1 MKKIYLLLLTLSFII
16 FLSSNFSNLSY
27 NDRVNLAIAYYKVAQ
42 YYFSTGDT
50 KKGNDFLKVAKYLDP
65 VNYNKPLPQKEELK
79 KYTKDDFINLIFNV
93 KDLILSKKNENI
105 ENFISFPCYKLTNQ
119 FQILEKD
126 QFIETLEYVFN
137 ETTNLIPQ
145 NRDNFTVF
153 SYNELTEQYNFIPLI
168 YEENDILVFIKNEK
182 KNLLFI
188 LRGFGPNYKIVG
200 INF

>member
-168 YEENDILVFIKNEK
+168 YEENDIFVFIKNEK

>member
-1 MKKIYLLLLTLSFII
+1 M
-16 FLSSNFSNLSY
+16 
-27 NDRVNLAIAYYKVAQ
+27 
-42 YYFSTGDT
+42 
-50 KKGNDFLKVAKYLDP
+50 
-65 VNYNKPLPQKEELK
+65 
-79 KYTKDDFINLIFNV
+79 
-93 KDLILSKKNENI
+93 SKKFENI

-119 FQILEKD
+119 FQILDKD

-145 NRDNFTVF
+145 NRDNFKVV

-168 YEENDILVFIKNEK
+168 YEENDIFVFIKNEE